1 MSFLRTNLFSLAIAS
16 CLSLSAHAAPI
27 LINYSDIVP
36 TTTED
41 FEDETLGT
49 IATPAAFEGFAFFQD
64 GQPSIGV
71 CGFMPR
77 TQCLTGPISASSA
90 SDPQSV
96 FTLSNATA
104 FGFEVFPTSGEIFSV
119 EVVGNSGSASFVI
132 SDIGFFG
139 FSDPLGL
146 LSITVINT
154 TPLPAPRDPSNRR
167 PNPGVSGSRIAFD
180 NVITDA
186 AVVPVPAAAPLFLA
200 GAGVIAML
208 RRRRRAKQ

>member
-1 MSFLRTNLFSLAIAS
+1 MSFLRTNLFSLAVAS

-49 IATPAAFEGFAFFQD
+49 VAAPAVFEGFAFFQD
-64 GQPSIGV
+64 GQPFIGI
-71 CGFMPR
+71 CGFMPE
-77 TQCLTGPISASSA
+77 TQCLTGQVSASSA
-90 SDPQSV
+90 SDPRSV

-104 FGFEVFPTSGEIFSV
+104 FGFEVFPTSGETFSV
-119 EVVGNSGSASFVI
+119 EVVGNSGSASFDI
-132 SDIGFFG
+132 SNVGPFG

-154 TPLPAPRDPSNRR
+154 TPPPAPRDPFNRR
-167 PNPGVSGSRIAFD
+167 PNPGIAAPRIAFD

-186 AVVPVPAAAPLFLA
+186 AVVPLPAAAPLFIA
-200 GAGVIAML
+200 GLGAIAML
-208 RRRRRAKQ
+208 RRRRRPKQ